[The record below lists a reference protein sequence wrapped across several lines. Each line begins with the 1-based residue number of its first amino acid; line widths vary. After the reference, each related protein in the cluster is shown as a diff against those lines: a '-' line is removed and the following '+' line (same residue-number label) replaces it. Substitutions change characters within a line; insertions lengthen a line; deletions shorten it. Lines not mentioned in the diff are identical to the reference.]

1 MIFGDGVG
9 GLHWNSAAEE
19 GAWGVGLK
27 PDLKEPWTSPM
38 TVGALGGAPG
48 GPPYDHPGG
57 TSDDLRTNEKC

>member
-27 PDLKEPWTSPM
+27 PDLQGAMDQPNDGGGPW
-38 TVGALGGAPG
+38 GAPG